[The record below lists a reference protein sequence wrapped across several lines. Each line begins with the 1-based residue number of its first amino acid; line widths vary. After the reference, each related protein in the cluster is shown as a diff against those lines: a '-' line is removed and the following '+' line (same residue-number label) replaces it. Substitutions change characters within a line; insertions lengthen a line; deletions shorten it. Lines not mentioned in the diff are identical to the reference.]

1 MTMNDLIHLQ
11 NIVLHILERRKK
23 LLKVMQETSPMLK
36 LLSKG
41 NQSHVQKKLDCSL
54 CARERLE
61 THKAMTSEKEND
73 TNSLIISLNELRGA
87 CRKNLKFHCTIIPQS
102 ADGAANTENVCNI

>member
-36 LLSKG
+36 LFSKG